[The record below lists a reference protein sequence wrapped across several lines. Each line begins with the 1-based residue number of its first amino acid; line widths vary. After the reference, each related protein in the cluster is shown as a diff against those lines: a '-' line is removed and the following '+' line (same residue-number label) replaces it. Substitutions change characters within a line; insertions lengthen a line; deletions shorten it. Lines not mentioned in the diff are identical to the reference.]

1 MLPFFS
7 LLILALAVSLDGFGV
22 GMMYGLRK
30 IRIPLPSLA
39 IISLCSGIIIYIS
52 MSFGVWLSRYLSPH
66 YAGMLGAVI
75 LMGIGIWA
83 LVQFLAQKQGN
94 DGDGDE
100 KERTQAEN
108 GKAMVTATAGTSRL
122 EAVFQSNPVAARRP
136 EAPRAEPEREPRMF
150 SIEIKRLGLVIQIL
164 RTPSAADVDRSGNIS
179 SSEATLL
186 GIALSLDAFGAG
198 IGAALIGYTPLLTS
212 AVIAVTSGLFIY
224 FGLKIGYQYSGLGW
238 IRKVSVLPGVVLIL
252 MGISKLF

>member
-39 IISLCSGIIIYIS
+39 IISLCSGIIICIS
-52 MSFGVWLSRYLSPH
+52 MSLGVWLSKYLSPH

-75 LMGIGIWA
+75 LIGIGIWA
-83 LVQFLAQKQGN
+83 LVQFLAQKQGS
-94 DGDGDE
+94 DRDSEE
-100 KERTQAEN
+100 KEHTGTVNETAAVPA
-108 GKAMVTATAGTSRL
+108 GKVRL
-122 EAVFQSNPVAARRP
+122 EAVFPSSPVAVREPA
-136 EAPRAEPEREPRMF
+136 ASGIKPEREPRMF

-212 AVIAVTSGLFIY
+212 AVIVVTSGLFIY
-224 FGLKIGYQYSGLGW
+224 FGLKIGYKYSGLGW

-252 MGISKLF
+252 MGISKLL

>member
-52 MSFGVWLSRYLSPH
+52 MSFGVWLTRYLSPD

-75 LMGIGIWA
+75 LIGIGIWA

-100 KERTQAEN
+100 KERTQ
-108 GKAMVTATAGTSRL
+108 TANASAVPARTARL
-122 EAVFQSNPVAARRP
+122 EAVFQTNPVAARRP
-136 EAPRAEPEREPRMF
+136 EATRAEPEREPRMF

-224 FGLKIGYQYSGLGW
+224 FGLKIGYTYSGFGW

>member
-94 DGDGDE
+94 DGDGE
-100 KERTQAEN
+100 GKERTQAEN
-108 GKAMVTATAGTSRL
+108 GKAAVSAGTSRL
-122 EAVFQSNPVAARRP
+122 EAAFQSNPVAARRP
-136 EAPRAEPEREPRMF
+136 EAPRAEPEHEPRMF

-212 AVIAVTSGLFIY
+212 AVIAVTSGLFI
-224 FGLKIGYQYSGLGW
+224 FLGLKIGYQYSGLGW
-238 IRKVSVLPGVVLIL
+238 IRKVSMLPGVVLIL

>member
-39 IISLCSGIIIYIS
+39 IISLCSGIIIYTS
-52 MSFGVWLSRYLSPH
+52 MSFGVWLTRYLSPD

-75 LMGIGIWA
+75 LIGIGIWA
-83 LVQFLAQKQGN
+83 LVQFLTQKQGN

-100 KERTQAEN
+100 KERTQRANE
-108 GKAMVTATAGTSRL
+108 TAVPAGTARL
-122 EAVFQSNPVAARRP
+122 EAVFQTNPVTARRP
-136 EAPRAEPEREPRMF
+136 EAQGAEPEREPRMF

-212 AVIAVTSGLFIY
+212 TVIAVTSGLFIY
-224 FGLKIGYQYSGLGW
+224 FGLKIGYTYSGLGW

>member
-100 KERTQAEN
+100 KERTQAEY
-108 GKAMVTATAGTSRL
+108 GKAAVTAGTSRL
-122 EAVFQSNPVAARRP
+122 EAAFQSNPVAARRP
-136 EAPRAEPEREPRMF
+136 EASGTKTEREPRMF

>member
-108 GKAMVTATAGTSRL
+108 GEAAVTAGTSRV
-122 EAVFQSNPVAARRP
+122 EAVFQSNPVAIRRP
-136 EAPRAEPEREPRMF
+136 EANGTETEREPRMF

>member
-39 IISLCSGIIIYIS
+39 IISLCSGIIICIS

-75 LMGIGIWA
+75 LIGIGIWA

-94 DGDGDE
+94 DGDGE
-100 KERTQAEN
+100 GKERTQAVN
-108 GKAMVTATAGTSRL
+108 GTAAVPAGKARL
-122 EAVFQSNPVAARRP
+122 EAVFPSNPVGVRQSGQQK
-136 EAPRAEPEREPRMF
+136 PEREPRMF

-212 AVIAVTSGLFIY
+212 AVIVVTSGLFIY
-224 FGLKIGYQYSGLGW
+224 FGLKIGYKYSGLGW

-252 MGISKLF
+252 MGISKLL

>member
-108 GKAMVTATAGTSRL
+108 GKAAVTAGTSRL

-136 EAPRAEPEREPRMF
+136 EANGTETEREPRML

-238 IRKVSVLPGVVLIL
+238 IRKVSVLPGIVLIL